1 MRALAFAALAML
13 AATTPAAAGKP
24 EQEALCTAAKSG
36 TPADVEAALKSGGKV
51 NGECTGTGSGTPLGS
66 AMIMAKVDNM
76 EVLLKAGAK
85 INNKSDMRLGYARN
99 AASAELL
106 LKYGAKVGAVDDAGT
121 PPLMHITSTYA
132 SNYDGIYKMTEQD
145 AIDIAKLLIAHGA
158 KVDQKNKYGS
168 TALIEAAFACLP
180 NLTALLIEKGAD
192 VNATSFGQTALHRV
206 GNIKD
211 MNPGPCGET
220 EQVLLAHGAT
230 K

>member
-66 AMIMAKVDNM
+66 AMIMAKVD
-76 EVLLKAGAK
+76 
-85 INNKSDMRLGYARN
+85 NKSDMRLGYARN